1 MISNKRSLLL
11 KSHFLFIT
19 PCAIRPL
26 EGLLKSSKSAS
37 FIADFGNDTGRE
49 KMKALYRGN
58 FSLSYYGIYPM
69 LLWDISHNRLTV
81 IMDNRIEVQYPKD
94 MVVNIYPK
102 PTKYL
107 KDSHTRLFS
116 DEALGLAVDRDLSGT
131 DFRILLAIIGNL
143 GYENILNISQK
154 ELQQQLSISQAD
166 ISKSIKKLISKGY
179 LQVVDK
185 IGRRNIYMVNP
196 NVVFKSRAKNLKEL
210 KHAWDK
216 ETIPNTQ
223 KSPID
228 TDMDLEP
235 NLQDKLDDK
244 VAQLSKQ
251 FGVPQSKVKQIILS
265 LAKQTLENSTQDET
279 ELPY

>member
-1 MISNKRSLLL
+1 
-11 KSHFLFIT
+11 
-19 PCAIRPL
+19 
-26 EGLLKSSKSAS
+26 
-37 FIADFGNDTGRE
+37 
-49 KMKALYRGN
+49 
-58 FSLSYYGIYPM
+58 
-69 LLWDISHNRLTV
+69 
-81 IMDNRIEVQYPKD
+81 MDNRIEVQYPKD

-216 ETIPNTQ
+216 ATTPNTQ
-223 KSPID
+223 KFPTDID
-228 TDMDLEP
+228 RDLEP
-235 NLQDKLDDK
+235 DLEDKLDDK
-244 VAQLSKQ
+244 ATQLSQQ
-251 FGVPQSKVKQIILS
+251 FDIPQSKARQIILS
-265 LAKQTLENSTQDET
+265 LVNQALENNTQED
-279 ELPY
+279 LDVPY

>member
-1 MISNKRSLLL
+1 
-11 KSHFLFIT
+11 
-19 PCAIRPL
+19 
-26 EGLLKSSKSAS
+26 
-37 FIADFGNDTGRE
+37 
-49 KMKALYRGN
+49 
-58 FSLSYYGIYPM
+58 
-69 LLWDISHNRLTV
+69 
-81 IMDNRIEVQYPKD
+81 MDNKIEVRYPKD
-94 MVVNIYPK
+94 TVVNIYPK
-102 PTKYL
+102 QMKYL
-107 KDSHTRLFS
+107 KDAHARCFLN
-116 DEALGLAVDRDLSGT
+116 EALSLAVDKDLSGT
-131 DFRILLAIIGNL
+131 DFRVLLAIIGNL
-143 GYENILNISQK
+143 GYENLLNISQQ
-154 ELQQQLSISQAD
+154 ELEKQLSVSQAN

-210 KHAWDK
+210 KHAWDQ

-228 TDMDLEP
+228 IDLDLEP

-265 LAKQTLENSTQDET
+265 LAKQTLENSTQEET

>member
-1 MISNKRSLLL
+1 
-11 KSHFLFIT
+11 
-19 PCAIRPL
+19 
-26 EGLLKSSKSAS
+26 
-37 FIADFGNDTGRE
+37 
-49 KMKALYRGN
+49 
-58 FSLSYYGIYPM
+58 
-69 LLWDISHNRLTV
+69 
-81 IMDNRIEVQYPKD
+81 MDNKIEVRYPKD
-94 MVVNIYPK
+94 TVVNIYPK
-102 PTKYL
+102 PIKYL

-116 DEALGLAVDRDLSGT
+116 DEALGLAVDKDLSGT
-131 DFRILLAIIGNL
+131 DFRVLLAIIGNL
-143 GYENILNISQK
+143 GYENILNISQQ
-154 ELQQQLSISQAD
+154 ELEKQLSVSQAN

-228 TDMDLEP
+228 IDLDLEP

-265 LAKQTLENSTQDET
+265 LAKQTLENSTQEDIKP
-279 ELPY
+279 PY